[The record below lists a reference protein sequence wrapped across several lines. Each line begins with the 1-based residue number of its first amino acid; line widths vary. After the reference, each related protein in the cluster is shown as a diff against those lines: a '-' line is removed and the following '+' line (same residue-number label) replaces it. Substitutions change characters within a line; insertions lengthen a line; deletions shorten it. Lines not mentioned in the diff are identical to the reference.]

1 MSYFFKC
8 ILSLL
13 VLVSS
18 SIQAQFYENLR
29 ESADDYL
36 VALSK
41 KDSIKEEKF
50 IKLKILL
57 FTKAEDEMITK
68 LYNLSSNQ
76 LDSLKNEFTEYEK
89 AKNEISDD
97 SAFVLFNYWYL
108 QLSNTFYNYAEEKFF
123 SSEKVKI
130 LLFSASVS
138 CACTLEMCRK
148 QTLDIINFAKEKGY
162 DYWIVDSY
170 ENNQLQIEY
179 ETLFAPSVIVLDEN
193 NKLLIKIQY
202 DENMID
208 KLSQQ
213 LTKLQNQKS

>member
-1 MSYFFKC
+1 M
-8 ILSLL
+8 
-13 VLVSS
+13 
-18 SIQAQFYENLR
+18 QAQFYENLR

-50 IKLKILL
+50 TKLKNLL
-57 FTKAEDEMITK
+57 FTKAEDETIRN
-68 LYNLSSNQ
+68 LYNLSYNQ

-148 QTLDIINFAKEKGY
+148 QTIDLINFANQNGY

-179 ETLFAPSVIVLDEN
+179 QTLFSPSVIVFNGKNEALY
-193 NKLLIKIQY
+193 KIEY

-213 LTKLQNQKS
+213 LTNFHNKKS

>member
-1 MSYFFKC
+1 MSYFLKF
-8 ILSLL
+8 ILFLL
-13 VLVSS
+13 VVLNHSM
-18 SIQAQFYENLR
+18 QAQFYENLR

-50 IKLKILL
+50 TKLKNLL
-57 FTKAEDEMITK
+57 FTKAEDETIRN
-68 LYNLSSNQ
+68 LYNLSYNQ

-148 QTLDIINFAKEKGY
+148 QTIDLINFANQNGY

-179 ETLFAPSVIVLDEN
+179 QTLFSPSVIVFNGKNEALY
-193 NKLLIKIQY
+193 KIEY

-213 LTKLQNQKS
+213 LTNFHNKKS

>member
-8 ILSLL
+8 ILFLL

-29 ESADDYL
+29 ELADDYL

-41 KDSIKEEKF
+41 KDSIKKEKF
-50 IKLKILL
+50 IKLKRLL
-57 FTKAEDEMITK
+57 FTKVEEETITN
-68 LYNLSSNQ
+68 LYNLSSKQ

-123 SSEKVKI
+123 SLEKVKI

-148 QTLDIINFAKEKGY
+148 QTSDLINFAKENGY

-179 ETLFAPSVIVLDEN
+179 ETLFAPSVIVLDES
-193 NKLLIKIQY
+193 NKILIKIQY

-213 LTKLQNQKS
+213 LTNLQNQKS

>member
-8 ILSLL
+8 VLFLL

-50 IKLKILL
+50 IKLKSLL
-57 FTKAEDEMITK
+57 FTKAEEEKITN

-108 QLSNTFYNYAEEKFF
+108 QMSNTFYNYAEEKFF

-148 QTLDIINFAKEKGY
+148 QTSDIINFAKENGY

-179 ETLFAPSVIVLDEN
+179 ETLFAPSVIVLNES

-208 KLSQQ
+208 QLSQQ
-213 LTKLQNQKS
+213 LTNLQNQKS